1 MNIVLDNPV
10 LNAIAD
16 DCGLYIS
23 DTNADVNSFE
33 IEFFAEQV
41 ILDVCELIN
50 DASLVTKIR
59 LHFGIDRNE
68 YNN

>member
-1 MNIVLDNPV
+1 MLIKLENPV
-10 LNAIAD
+10 LNVIAE

-23 DTNADVNSFE
+23 ETNADVNSFE